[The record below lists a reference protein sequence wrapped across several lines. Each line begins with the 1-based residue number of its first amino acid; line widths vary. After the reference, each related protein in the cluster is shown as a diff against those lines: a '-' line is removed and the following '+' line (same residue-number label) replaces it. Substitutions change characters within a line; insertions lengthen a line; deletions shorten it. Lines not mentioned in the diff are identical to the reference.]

1 MSVDTAN
8 VISNRNFKSLFQS
21 QARYEIPFFQRGYA
35 WEKAQW
41 DKLLEDIDAEILSQ
55 VENGDYDN
63 QEHFFGPVVV
73 LEKMGGHHSLKRFL
87 IIDGQQ
93 RITTVYLMLGVI
105 MKMMQ
110 EKQTMS
116 PEASSHITMLE
127 SLLFNNVEDADEYFR
142 LKVFSTK
149 GDRYPTFKA
158 LFDRNPRSPKLQ
170 EDMQLYVPT
179 QNRVD
184 QLVKYLRKNIKHKSV
199 PELWQLSQALLHS
212 LKIVWIPLD
221 GAKDDA
227 QAIFESLNAAGLPL
241 SASELLCNYLFRPL
255 TNDQTN
261 EHEKLHNEKWLAA
274 QHAVAEAGG
283 NFEDYLRNLFS
294 IGSNKMVGHGR
305 RLYVFFKTK
314 NRLLTHPIAL
324 ARLDEIHDNTKY
336 YNQALKP
343 DRFVIHN
350 PELRLLLTNINETSM
365 DTARPFLMALLRGLD
380 TGTMTESD
388 VRALMRETYVLL
400 VRRKLTGLPTTKY
413 DVLFPSLI
421 SRIASEPDKIRAFQK
436 AVRDENVWVSN
447 QELEDALIQRELYKP
462 RELAFSRLVL
472 QEIDRKLQPH
482 GEYPDYTTIPTIE
495 HVLPQTPDAQWKEY
509 LGNDAASP
517 DLNRLTNTLGNLGLN
532 SISANSSFGRLPFS
546 DKQKKYT
553 GHQSALNR
561 DITEW
566 DENKEPWKLDAIR
579 KRSKALAQVALQVW
593 KWTPDHN

>member
-1 MSVDTAN
+1 MSAEPAN

-41 DKLLEDIDAEILSQ
+41 DKLLEDVDTEILTQ

-63 QEHFFGPVVV
+63 EEHFFGPVVV

-105 MKMMQ
+105 VKLMQ
-110 EKQTMS
+110 EKQTLS
-116 PEASSHITMLE
+116 PEASGHISTLQN
-127 SLLFNNVEDADEYFR
+127 LLFNNVDDADEYFR

-149 GDRYPTFKA
+149 GDRYPTFLA
-158 LFDRNPRSPKLQ
+158 LFGRNPQSPKLQ
-170 EDMQLYVPT
+170 EDMQLYVPA
-179 QNRVD
+179 QNHVD
-184 QLVKYLRKNIKHKSV
+184 QLVKYLRKNLKHKSV
-199 PELWQLSQALLHS
+199 PELWQLSQALLRS

-261 EHEKLHNEKWLAA
+261 EHEKLHNEKWLTA
-274 QHAVAEAGG
+274 QHAVTEEGG

-294 IGSNKMVGHGR
+294 IGATKMVGHGR

-314 NRLLTHPIAL
+314 NRSLTPEVAL
-324 ARLDEIHDNTKY
+324 ALLNEIHGNTKY
-336 YNQALKP
+336 YNQVLKP
-343 DRFVIHN
+343 GKFMAHN
-350 PELRLLLTNINETSM
+350 PDLGVLLTRINETNM

-380 TGTMTESD
+380 TGTMTETD
-388 VRALMRETYVLL
+388 VRALVRETYVLL

-421 SRIASEPDKIRAFQK
+421 SRIASEPNKVRAFQK
-436 AVRDENVWVSN
+436 AVQDENVWVSD

-472 QEIDRKLQPH
+472 QEIDRHMQPH
-482 GEYPDYTTIPTIE
+482 GEYPDYSTIPTIE
-495 HVLPQTPDAQWKEY
+495 HVLPQTPDVPWKEY
-509 LGNDAASP
+509 LGNDAYSP
-517 DLNRLTNTLGNLGLN
+517 DLIRLTNTLGNLCLN
-532 SISANSSFGRLPFS
+532 SGSANSSFGRELYKK
-546 DKQKKYT
+546 KQELYAH
-553 GHQSALNR
+553 HQSALNR
-561 DITEW
+561 DITQRNELW
-566 DENKEPWKLDAIR
+566 TLEAIK
-579 KRSKALAQVALQVW
+579 KRSQDLAQYALKVW
-593 KWTPDHN
+593 KWSPMHN